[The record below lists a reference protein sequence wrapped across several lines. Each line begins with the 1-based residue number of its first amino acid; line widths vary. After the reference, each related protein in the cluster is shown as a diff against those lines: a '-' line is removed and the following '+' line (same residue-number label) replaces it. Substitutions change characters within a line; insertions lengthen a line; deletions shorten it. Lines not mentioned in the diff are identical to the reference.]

1 MSSDDVA
8 QDVSQV
14 TDFHFHACR
23 KFRLFSEKP
32 GTSVD
37 GAIVRNR
44 LTTSSQLG
52 VTFVLVTANQMVCFP
67 TKSLIGYK
75 LTRENM
81 NVEVA
86 DLDVKSINLAGVEQ
100 VNDIGINSDGT
111 LLAVLHTRNND
122 VSVEVFD
129 IKTLCSSPNSGP
141 FKSLCTTRVGTEQT
155 NQGSC
160 LEWNPAFPDMFAAA
174 STDRS
179 IMVAKINSQNPA
191 NQKLIGIGKLGAV
204 TTAIS
209 WSPKG
214 KQLTIGDSLGK
225 IVQLKPELDV
235 VRSQF
240 GPERNPP
247 YGKVTGLCWLATTE
261 WLVSFER
268 GTDHDAYL
276 MRCKKDK
283 KTEWIQYHELSYS
296 SSKWPLP
303 PQLFPATAVL
313 VDWNVIIV
321 GNSRTSEISTVGKR
335 DDWQT
340 WVPVEGEGIYLPTTA
355 SGKDTIPI
363 GVAIDRSM
371 TEEILLKPDGSQKHR
386 PSPLV
391 LCLTNDGVLTVHH
404 IISAFPAHSSCQIAS
419 QNIPIT
425 GLSKLKLE
433 TSSAKPAT
441 QATQS
446 PFSQL
451 AAKPSTIFE
460 QKPPSEPISSTPK
473 TTLAAPI
480 ATPKT
485 GLFGLASNPT
495 TSTPLVI
502 NKPAAV
508 NSLVSTPKAAPVL
521 ATPVKTETSA
531 PEEVHT
537 PEDKK
542 AERIAAQK
550 KVLIERI
557 ESINKTMSTT
567 KDSIMK
573 MSFAVGTLKST
584 VRECAE
590 TVKSSLSDSKEVMDE
605 LGNLI
610 LAIERMSDRTQH
622 TVKEMDFEIDEK
634 MELVSGVED
643 GERVLEK
650 LRNMSETEKLMRFNK
665 LETSADLL
673 KTKFEECCDK
683 MKKLRINL
691 NEKESLRKQA
701 VLSPLRHNSNLNQLR
716 TGAES
721 DVALKVLRNVSKII
735 IDTREKVQQTELEFV
750 RFRREVSKGANKSA
764 SQKSVKMHQPSE
776 MSILE
781 GDAPQRAAMTDAEI
795 VKARQALVARIQ
807 KRGPVKTRNVNVES
821 YKKVSITKKKED
833 PIDTSNLSNALLK
846 LSMTPRRVMTASSFL
861 PTADLSTSTKS
872 DAATQADE
880 PPIIQKVIV
889 TVESPAR
896 PVTTAPAT
904 SAPVLKPSTTTAT
917 STMTTPSVS
926 VKKEEVKEQKPA
938 APIPMSSSIF
948 SGSLFGSKTPQAPTG
963 TNTSSSS
970 LLAPEKPS
978 IFNSSLALSPP
989 EPPKSTPKVAP
1000 EVGEVKP
1007 PALEESKGAQVS
1019 SEAPKEPVKEEPK
1032 PKEEVG
1038 ETPKVE
1044 ELTPA
1049 TEVTAPAV
1057 ATPSAVQ
1064 APVPE
1069 EKREENTPKTA
1080 SFSFNSTPNTTTSTS
1095 SIFGGG
1101 LKQTPGSS
1109 NTSSIF
1115 GGSAH
1120 ATPVSAA
1127 NTSSIFGGAAAQAT
1141 PVSTANTS
1149 SIFGGGAKS
1158 TSSPFGNFGQNP
1170 QAAQAQN
1177 TSSTTPAVSFSFN
1190 TGAAPAATKPTGFGS
1205 FGSGAPAKPSSVFG
1219 GGVSAPTVPNV
1230 DDGME
1235 DDSVVSG
1242 GGPGGFLSGLGSS
1255 GSTNTSSGNN
1265 PFAPKPATT
1274 SSSNSSWLFGGGTK
1288 PQDQTQ
1294 QKPSFSFAN
1303 PSANQSPASTSTTSV
1318 FGGGPKFG
1326 SQPVFGSKAFGG
1338 GATSGASG
1346 LSKNASIFGGTVSS
1360 SPNAPASGGFAQ
1372 FATGQK
1378 TSSLF
1383 GGGTTTPQQ
1392 PNTSIFGGGAQ
1403 APAASSS
1410 SIFGGGSSANAN
1422 KPSSFSSWR

>member
-1 MSSDDVA
+1 MSNDEVA
-8 QDVSQV
+8 HDVSQV
-14 TDFHFHACR
+14 TDFHFHTCR

-44 LTTSSQLG
+44 LATSSQLG
-52 VTFVLVTANQMVCFP
+52 VTFALVTANQMVCFP
-67 TKSLIGYK
+67 TKSLISYK
-75 LTRENM
+75 VTRENM
-81 NVEVA
+81 NVEA
-86 DLDVKSINLAGVEQ
+86 TELDVKVINLAGVEQ
-100 VNDIGINSDGT
+100 VNDMGINSDGT
-111 LLAVLHTRNND
+111 LLAILHTRNND

-129 IKTLCSSPNSGP
+129 IKTLCTSPNSGP
-141 FKSLCTTRVGTEQT
+141 FKALCSTRVGTEQT

-160 LEWNPAFPDMFAAA
+160 LEWNPAFPDTFAAA

-179 IMVAKINSQNPA
+179 IMVAKINPQNPSS
-191 NQKLIGIGKLGAV
+191 QTLIGIGKLGAV

-240 GPERNPP
+240 GPEHNPA

-283 KTEWIQYHELSYS
+283 KTEWMQYHELSYS

-303 PQLFPATAVL
+303 PQLFPATAIL
-313 VDWNVIIV
+313 VDWNVVIV

-335 DDWQT
+335 EDWQT
-340 WVPVEGEGIYLPTTA
+340 WVSVEGEGIYLPTTA
-355 SGKDTIPI
+355 NGKDTIPI
-363 GVAIDRSM
+363 GLAIDRSM
-371 TEEILLKPDGSQKHR
+371 TEEVLLKPDGSQKHR

-391 LCLTNDGVLTVHH
+391 MCLTNDGILTAHH
-404 IISAFPAHSSCQIAS
+404 IISTFPAHNPCQIAS
-419 QNIPIT
+419 QCIPIA
-425 GLSKLKLE
+425 GLSKQQFE
-433 TSSAKPAT
+433 TTVTPA
-441 QATQS
+441 ATS

-460 QKPPSEPISSTPK
+460 HKPQLELISATPK
-473 TTLAAPI
+473 TTSAIPATLGSSAA
-480 ATPKT
+480 PKT
-485 GLFGLASNPT
+485 GGIFGL
-495 TSTPLVI
+495 TSTPTQSTPFGI
-502 NKPAAV
+502 SKPAAV
-508 NSLVSTPKAAPVL
+508 PSLVSTPKAAPPVP
-521 ATPVKTETSA
+521 ATPVKTECSA
-531 PEEVHT
+531 PVKVHT

-542 AERIAAQK
+542 AERLAAQK
-550 KVLIERI
+550 KILIERVVAT
-557 ESINKTMSTT
+557 KRMMSTT

-605 LGNLI
+605 LRHLI
-610 LAIERMSDRTQH
+610 LVIERMSDRTQH

-673 KTKFEECCDK
+673 KNNFEECCDK
-683 MKKLRINL
+683 MKKLKMNL

-716 TGAES
+716 IGAES

-735 IDTREKVQQTELEFV
+735 VDTREKIQQTELEFV
-750 RFRREVSKGANKSA
+750 RFRREASKGSSKNA
-764 SQKSVKMHQPSE
+764 SQKNATMHQPSE

-781 GDAPQRAAMTDAEI
+781 GDEPPRATMSDADI

-807 KRGPVKTRNVNVES
+807 KRGTVKTRNVNVES
-821 YKKVSITKKKED
+821 YKKVSVASKKKDD
-833 PIDTSNLSNALLK
+833 PIDTSNLSNAILK
-846 LSMTPRRVMTASSFL
+846 LSMTPRRVMATSSFL
-861 PTADLSTSTKS
+861 PTADFSASKKS

-880 PPIIQKVIV
+880 PPIIQKVVV
-889 TVESPAR
+889 TVESPAK
-896 PVTTAPAT
+896 PITTAPVI
-904 SAPVLKPSTTTAT
+904 SAPVSKPATTTMT
-917 STMTTPSVS
+917 STITTPSVS
-926 VKKEEVKEQKPA
+926 VKKEEVKEQKPPA
-938 APIPMSSSIF
+938 SLPMSSSIF

-963 TNTSSSS
+963 TSS
-970 LLAPEKPS
+970 LLAPEKSS
-978 IFNSSLALSPP
+978 IFNSSLTLSPP
-989 EPPKSTPKVAP
+989 EPTKTPSKVTP
-1000 EVGEVKP
+1000 GDLKP
-1007 PALEESKGAQVS
+1007 LEESKGEQPAT
-1019 SEAPKEPVKEEPK
+1019 ETPKKAEKPEVKEE
-1032 PKEEVG
+1032 KEEV
-1038 ETPKVE
+1038 PKTE
-1044 ELTPA
+1044 EPKEA
-1049 TEVTAPAV
+1049 VPEVSVPAV
-1057 ATPSAVQ
+1057 TTPST
-1064 APVPE
+1064 VPALE
-1069 EKREENTPKTA
+1069 EKKAESTPKTA
-1080 SFSFNSTPNTTTSTS
+1080 SFSFNSTPSTATSTS

-1101 LKQTPGSS
+1101 LKQTPGST

-1115 GGSAH
+1115 GGSTQ
-1120 ATPVSAA
+1120 ATPVTAA
-1127 NTSSIFGGAAAQAT
+1127 KTSSIFGGAAAQTT
-1141 PVSTANTS
+1141 PVTTPNTS
-1149 SIFGGGAKS
+1149 SIFGGGAKAA
-1158 TSSPFGNFGQNP
+1158 SSPFGNFGQNA
-1170 QAAQAQN
+1170 QTTQAQ
-1177 TSSTTPAVSFSFN
+1177 STPASAVSFSFN
-1190 TGAAPAATKPTGFGS
+1190 TGAAPAPAKSTGFGS

-1219 GGVSAPTVPNV
+1219 GGVTAPTVPNV

-1242 GGPGGFLSGLGSS
+1242 GGPGGFMSGLGNS

-1265 PFAPKPATT
+1265 PFAPKPSTT
-1274 SSSNSSWLFGGGTK
+1274 STTSSSWLFGGGAK
-1288 PQDQTQ
+1288 PQEQTQ
-1294 QKPSFSFAN
+1294 PKPSFSFAN
-1303 PSANQSPASTSTTSV
+1303 PSASQPAASTSTSSV
-1318 FGGGPKFG
+1318 FGAGPKFG
-1326 SQPVFGSKAFGG
+1326 SQPAFGSKPFGG
-1338 GATSGASG
+1338 GAASGSSG
-1346 LSKNASIFGGTVSS
+1346 LSKNASIFGGAVSS
-1360 SPNAPASGGFAQ
+1360 SPNAPATGGFAQ

-1383 GGGTTTPQQ
+1383 GGGATTQNQQ
-1392 PNTSIFGGGAQ
+1392 ASSSIFGGGSQ
-1403 APAASSS
+1403 TPAASSS